1 MNGCPTWFNFARD
14 VVGFW
19 ASHRP
24 DSPALWWVEEHGRA
38 QEKLTF
44 AQVDEQARRAC
55 AFFHAAGVR
64 RGDRVLVMLPRV
76 PAWWTGMLGLIRLG
90 AVPIPGTPQLTARDI
105 AYRLVAGEVK
115 AVFTDEAG
123 AQRVGAFEGPRI
135 SIGEAPPG
143 WLSFDAGVAKA
154 DTNFD
159 PGPTLADDPG
169 ICYFTSGTVG
179 EPKIVLHTQA
189 SYGLGHRLTGELWL
203 DAGPRD
209 LVWCLSDTGWAK
221 AAWSNLFGPWHTG
234 SCVFVV
240 DSRGSFNP
248 HRVLTLLEQFP
259 VTVWCA
265 PPTALRFIVKQNLAS
280 QKLPHLR
287 HCVSAGEPLN
297 PEVIAA
303 WKSATGLTIHEGYG
317 QTETVVLIGQFRR
330 LGATVRPGSMGR
342 PTPGFDVAVVG
353 PDLRPV
359 PDGTEGEVAVRL
371 GTGPG
376 AVRPLGLF
384 REYWN
389 NPAENAARFRGE
401 WYFTGDVA
409 RRDELGDYWF
419 VGRAD
424 DVIKSS
430 GYRIG
435 PFEVE
440 SALLEHPGVLE
451 AAVVGRPDELR
462 GQLVKAYVVL
472 RAGQTPSEK
481 LALELQHH
489 CREVTAPY
497 KYPREIEFVAE
508 LPKTVSGKIRRVEL
522 RGRGGAAA
530 GHAAPASGD
539 GASRGQ

>member
-1 MNGCPTWFNFARD
+1 MSGSPTWFNFARD

-19 ASHRP
+19 ATRQP
-24 DSPALWWVEEHGRA
+24 DALALWWVEEHGR
-38 QEKLTF
+38 EERRLTF

-55 AFFHAAGVR
+55 SFFHAAGIR

-76 PAWWTGMLGLIRLG
+76 VAWWTGMLGLIRLG
-90 AVPIPGTPQLTARDI
+90 AVPIPATPQLTARDI
-105 AYRLVAGEVK
+105 AYRLKAGAVA
-115 AVFTDEAG
+115 AVWTDEAG
-123 AQRVGAFEGPRI
+123 AQRVEDFGGVRI
-135 SIGEAPPG
+135 STGSVGGTPPG
-143 WLSFDAGVAKA
+143 WLSFDAGLAAA
-154 DTNFD
+154 DPGFD
-159 PGPTLADDPG
+159 PGPTRADDPG
-169 ICYFTSGTVG
+169 IYYFTSGTVG
-179 EPKIVLHTQA
+179 EPKIVAHTQA

-203 DAGPRD
+203 DGGTND
-209 LVWCLSDTGWAK
+209 VIWCLSDTGWAK

-234 SCVFVV
+234 SCVFVL
-240 DSRGSFNP
+240 DSRGAFQP
-248 HRVLTLLEQFP
+248 HRVLTTLENFP
-259 VTVWCA
+259 ITVWCA
-265 PPTALRFIVKQNLAS
+265 PPTALRFIVKQDLS
-280 QKLPHLR
+280 RLKVPHLR

-297 PEVIAA
+297 PEVISA
-303 WKSATGLTIHEGYG
+303 WKSATGLTIYEGYG

-330 LGATVRPGSMGR
+330 LGAVVRPGSMGR

-359 PDGTEGEVAVRL
+359 PDGQEGEVAVRL
-371 GTGPG
+371 SAAPG
-376 AVRPLGLF
+376 AARPLGLF

-401 WYFTGDVA
+401 WYFTGDMA
-409 RRDELGDYWF
+409 HRDEAGDFWF

-451 AAVVGRPDELR
+451 AAVVGRPDPMR

-472 RAGQTPSEK
+472 RPGHAASEK
-481 LALELQHH
+481 LVLELQHH

-522 RGRGGAAA
+522 RGRAAA
-530 GHAAPASGD
+530 G
-539 GASRGQ
+539 GASHAE